1 MMQHVVK
8 VSQCNSVNFSSD
20 TVGYNTTE
28 VSIQYNMQGNRN
40 QCSVSTY
47 NLHCIV
53 LYLDIHVFTQQR
65 TSNVVYDKVEKIQTV
80 QI

>member
-40 QCSVSTY
+40 QCMQ
-47 NLHCIV
+47 C
-53 LYLDIHVFTQQR
+53 LDI
-65 TSNVVYDKVEKIQTV
+65 
-80 QI
+80 